1 MSKLGFHISAG
12 DHRGLGD
19 CLKKCAAAGNPL
31 PVIFSVGQDVW
42 PDVQQFSPSTTT
54 IFRTQRNVSN
64 QQLGDGPGSTYT
76 GDPVTTARDWLNEMM
91 PVWALNKAH
100 YYAPLNEQDPAQI
113 EGFTWL
119 NAFAIECMN
128 IAEANGYKLAL
139 YAFSGGNPKDVLHPA
154 SGTAFT
160 RDDAW
165 HELIPSLQRAKANG
179 HILLL
184 HEYGFDFVTLKK
196 STPYLAL
203 RYRHAYRLLA
213 QFDADPPLV
222 ISESS
227 AGVGYA
233 GIAQDLWLDDV
244 KWYDSELMKDHA
256 VIGCCLY
263 QLGGAENFV
272 TLVPQLADYVSRTPT
287 LPQAQQA
294 VPVVPGPDLDAGGQV
309 VRDEFTF
316 LATTGIAP
324 SPTPVPSPTP
334 ELTPAPSPTASTLT
348 PTAAPASDN
357 APTPSAPTSTPA
369 PAPAPSSGPLN
380 LNVRITRVRA
390 DPDRPGQVIV
400 TFQIDATGG
409 SGEYQ
414 YFCDGV
420 ALVGATRDRPS
431 GRSGAIVEA
440 YKVTCSDG
448 QSVERK
454 FFFAT
459 RDFPAVT

>member
-19 CLKKCAAAGNPL
+19 CLKKCADAGNPL

-42 PDVQQFSPSTTT
+42 PDIQQFSPATTA
-54 IFRTQRNVSN
+54 IFRTQRNVRN
-64 QQLGDGPGSTYT
+64 QQLGDGPGSAYT
-76 GDPVTTARDWLNEMM
+76 GDPVSTARDWMNGMM

-119 NAFAIECMN
+119 NAFSIECMN

-184 HEYGFDFVTLKK
+184 HEYGFDFVTLRK

-213 QFDADPPLV
+213 QFNADPPLV

-227 AGVGYA
+227 AGVGFA
-233 GIAQDLWLDDV
+233 GIAPDPWLDDV
-244 KWYDSELMKDHA
+244 KWYDSELMKDRA

-272 TLVPQLADYVSRTPT
+272 TLVPQLADYVSQTPT

-294 VPVVPGPDLDAGGQV
+294 VPVVPGPDLDAGGQIV
-309 VRDEFTF
+309 SDEFKF
-316 LATTGIAP
+316 LATTGAAP
-324 SPTPVPSPTP
+324 ISTPVPIPTPVPAPAPSSPTP
-334 ELTPAPSPTASTLT
+334 APIPTPASGTV
-348 PTAAPASDN
+348 
-357 APTPSAPTSTPA
+357 PTPPAPTSTPA
-369 PAPAPSSGPLN
+369 PAPASSSVPLN
-380 LNVRITRVRA
+380 FNVRITRVRT
-390 DPDRPGQVIV
+390 DPDRPGQIIV

-409 SGEYQ
+409 SGKYQ
-414 YFCDGV
+414 YFCEGV
-420 ALVGATRDRPS
+420 ALAGAMRDRPS
-431 GRSGAIVEA
+431 SRSGAIVEA
-440 YKVTCSDG
+440 YKVTSSDG

-454 FFFAT
+454 FFFAA
-459 RDFPAVT
+459 RDFPPTT